1 MLTKDNA
8 YNLYTIPNSLD
19 PYDKKKK
26 STLMCVGN
34 LKWVQEGTGYL
45 PEYEQK
51 DEMVIRLKIRRESEL
66 KKIKRVSEINQTPT
80 RLLSLYV

>member
-1 MLTKDNA
+1 
-8 YNLYTIPNSLD
+8 
-19 PYDKKKK
+19 
-26 STLMCVGN
+26 MCVGN

-66 KKIKRVSEINQTPT
+66 KKIKRVSEINQTPI